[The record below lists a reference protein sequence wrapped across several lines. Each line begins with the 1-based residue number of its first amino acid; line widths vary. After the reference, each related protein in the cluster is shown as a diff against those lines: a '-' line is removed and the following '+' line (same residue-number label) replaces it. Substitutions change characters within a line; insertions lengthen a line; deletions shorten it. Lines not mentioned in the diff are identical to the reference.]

1 MPNNSNTTSPK
12 IIIVV
17 GVINANIVL
26 IATLKEE
33 HQRSYKATLSRHRT
47 YALCPLT
54 NGPEAPASAS

>member
-1 MPNNSNTTSPK
+1 MPFLNSVIPSPSERMTEGIRLPNNSNTTSPK

-33 HQRSYKATLSRHRT
+33 HQRSY
-47 YALCPLT
+47 
-54 NGPEAPASAS
+54 